1 MYLVL
6 SIIIVAGIAIYIG
19 SALAVIGRWT
29 EIDVPTNIITILIL
43 VCPIITTLLALYYLY
58 PELTKTL
65 TKTLSKIF
73 KNN

>member
-6 SIIIVAGIAIYIG
+6 SIIIVFAGIAIYVG
-19 SALAVIGRWT
+19 SAFAVIYRWD
-29 EIDVPTNIITILIL
+29 ENNIPFNILSVLIL
-43 VCPIITTLLALYYLY
+43 LFPIINTLLALYYMY

-65 TKTLSKIF
+65 SKSF

>member
-6 SIIIVAGIAIYIG
+6 SIIIVFAGIAIYVG
-19 SALAVIGRWT
+19 SAFAVIDKWT
-29 EIDVPTNIITILIL
+29 KNNVPFNIVSVLIL
-43 VCPIITTLLALYYLY
+43 VCPIINTLLALYYMY
-58 PELTKTL
+58 PEL

>member
-6 SIIIVAGIAIYIG
+6 SIIIVFAGIAIYVG
-19 SALAVIGRWT
+19 SAFAVIYRWD
-29 EIDVPTNIITILIL
+29 ENNVPFNIVSVLIL
-43 VCPIITTLLALYYLY
+43 VCPIINTLLALYYIY
-58 PELTKTL
+58 TEL

>member
-6 SIIIVAGIAIYIG
+6 SIIIVFADIAIYIG
-19 SALAVIGRWT
+19 SAFTVIDKWT
-29 EIDVPTNIITILIL
+29 KNNVPTNIVSILIL
-43 VCPIITTLLALYYLY
+43 LCPIINTLLALYYLY
-58 PELTKTL
+58 PEF

>member
-6 SIIIVAGIAIYIG
+6 SIIIVFASIAIYVG
-19 SALAVIGRWT
+19 SSFAVIDKWT
-29 EIDVPTNIITILIL
+29 KNNVPFNIVSVLIL
-43 VCPIITTLLALYYLY
+43 VCPIINTLLALYYMY
-58 PELTKTL
+58 PEL